1 MIVWGKYMIVW
12 GKYIIV
18 SGKYMILWEKYM
30 IVWGKY
36 MIVLRKYMIVWGKY
50 MIVWWKWINFWVKS
64 IKKNLKS
71 CLLLSTFSFSSRQK
85 QLRVNEA
92 GVSVMGNSS
101 IVSGNRYTGIW
112 EEWEFHK
119 NIRTFSAFFRQKQ
132 LDLNNKKRF
141 YLKGNALNDRRWK
154 VKCKFHS

>member
-12 GKYIIV
+12 GNYIV
-18 SGKYMILWEKYM
+18 AYGKYMILWGKYI

-36 MIVLRKYMIVWGKY
+36 MIVLGKY
-50 MIVWWKWINFWVKS
+50 MILHEENTWLYDENFWVKS
-64 IKKNLKS
+64 IKKNLRS

-112 EEWEFHK
+112 EEWEEWEFHK
-119 NIRTFSAFFRQKQ
+119 NIQTFPAFFPAFFSVFFSSEMQI
-132 LDLNNKKRF
+132 
-141 YLKGNALNDRRWK
+141 
-154 VKCKFHS
+154 S